1 MARTYR
7 NTLKA
12 HAYALSCLGGALTDL
27 AHEHRVAASA
37 MERQPSQGPRGDSD
51 FADWIATAA
60 EVSAAAERLLE
71 LEVELARHHGMTWEQ
86 VADALGVSRQ
96 SAWERFRTHSRWD
109 RTHRLS
115 RLRRVRRAAM
125 FRRMALGQ
133 SEEFVA
139 AVRQMMRDGH
149 ASSERRPPYADR

>member
-1 MARTYR
+1 MARKYR

-12 HAYALSCLGGALTDL
+12 HAYALSSLGAVLADL

-37 MERQPSQGPRGDSD
+37 MEQRPSQGPRGNGH
-51 FADWIATAA
+51 FADWIAAAA
-60 EVSAAAERLLE
+60 EVSAATERLLE
-71 LEVELARHHGMTWEQ
+71 LEVELARHYGMTWEQ

-109 RTHRLS
+109 RTQRLS

-125 FRRMALGQ
+125 FRRMAAGQ
-133 SEEFVA
+133 GEESA
-139 AVRQMMRDGH
+139 IALRQMMQADLAPS
-149 ASSERRPPYADR
+149 ASRT

>member
-1 MARTYR
+1 MVRKYR

-12 HAYALSCLGGALTDL
+12 HAYALSSLGTVLARL
-27 AHEHRVAASA
+27 AHEHRVVASA
-37 MERQPSQGPRGDSD
+37 MEQRPSQGTRGDVQFS
-51 FADWIATAA
+51 DWIAATA

-71 LEVELARHHGMTWEQ
+71 LEVELARRHGLTWER

-125 FRRMALGQ
+125 YSRMALGQ
-133 SEEFVA
+133 GEEVVA
-139 AVRQMMRDGH
+139 VLREMMRAGSAQSAVDS
-149 ASSERRPPYADR
+149 AP